1 MVKKHCIGGLVARPM
16 LETMPLAPEVGGS
29 TPMDYHKL
37 LYTGGV
43 PRGSPRLGHVA
54 PYHLPPK
61 MTCVST
67 LLVHVPCQI
76 TCPVSLP
83 TQHLCTVA
91 SPCHLP
97 RVGPYHATSTLYGL
111 YSQQNFAC
119 LEKWTEHD
127 ISLIR
132 RLFEPIQVALG
143 S

>member
-1 MVKKHCIGGLVARPM
+1 MEYMVKKHCIGGLVARPM
-16 LETMPLAPEVGGS
+16 QRLCHFPTEVGGS
-29 TPMDYHKL
+29 TPVQTTTKF
-37 LYTGGV
+37 YTLEGC
-43 PRGSPRLGHVA
+43 HVA
-54 PYHLPPK
+54 AHDWATWHHITCHP
-61 MTCVST
+61 MTCVNK

-97 RVGPYHATSTLYGL
+97 CVGPYHATSTLYRL

-132 RLFEPIQVALG
+132 CHV
-143 S
+143 